1 MPKFQVDKSLIRE
14 LGQLL
19 DETNLTE
26 IEICEGNKSIRVARG
41 NATVTAAVAPPALV
55 ATAAAPAAQA
65 APSTAPADSAADEA
79 GAVPSPMVGT
89 IYLSPQPG
97 ADPFVKVGDAVSEG
111 QTLLIVEAMK
121 VMNQIPAPRSGTVKR
136 IAVEDGQP
144 VEFGETLVVV
154 E

>member
-1 MPKFQVDKSLIRE
+1 MPKFQVDKTLIRE

-41 NATVTAAVAPPALV
+41 NTTVTAAVAAPAMP
-55 ATAAAPAAQA
+55 AAPAA
-65 APSTAPADSAADEA
+65 PVPAPADTAADES

-89 IYLSPQPG
+89 VYLSSQPG
-97 ADPFVKVGDAVSEG
+97 ADPFIKVGDTVSEG

-121 VMNQIPAPRSGTVKR
+121 VMNQIPAPRTGTVKR

-144 VEFGETLVVV
+144 VEFGETLVVIG
-154 E
+154 

>member
-1 MPKFQVDKSLIRE
+1 MPKFQVDKTLIRE

-41 NATVTAAVAPPALV
+41 TTSVAAAVTSPAPAAPMP
-55 ATAAAPAAQA
+55 AAPASPA
-65 APSTAPADSAADEA
+65 ADPAPAAASDEA

-121 VMNQIPAPRSGTVKR
+121 VMNQIPSPRSGTVKR

-144 VEFGETLVVV
+144 VEFGETLVVI

>member
-41 NATVTAAVAPPALV
+41 NATVTAAVAAPAP
-55 ATAAAPAAQA
+55 AAAAPAVPA
-65 APSTAPADSAADEA
+65 ASAPASADVAADEA

-89 IYLSPQPG
+89 VYLSPQPG

-144 VEFGETLVVV
+144 VEFGETLVVI

>member
-41 NATVTAAVAPPALV
+41 TATVTAAVAAPAPV
-55 ATAAAPAAQA
+55 ASSAAASAQT
-65 APSTAPADSAADEA
+65 APSPAPADSAAEEA

-111 QTLLIVEAMK
+111 QTVLIVEAMK

-144 VEFGETLVVV
+144 VEFGETLVVI

>member
-1 MPKFQVDKSLIRE
+1 MPKFQVDKTLIRE

-26 IEICEGNKSIRVARG
+26 IEVCEGNKSIRVARG
-41 NATVTAAVAPPALV
+41 NTTVTAAVAAPAMP
-55 ATAAAPAAQA
+55 AAAAAPA
-65 APSTAPADSAADEA
+65 PAPADTPADEA

-89 IYLSPQPG
+89 VYLSSQPG
-97 ADPFVKVGDAVSEG
+97 ADSFIKVGDTVSEG

-121 VMNQIPAPRSGTVKR
+121 VMNQIPALRAGTVKR

-144 VEFGETLVVV
+144 VEFGETLVVIG
-154 E
+154 

>member
-41 NATVTAAVAPPALV
+41 NATATAAVAPPV
-55 ATAAAPAAQA
+55 QTAAAAQATPA
-65 APSTAPADSAADEA
+65 APSPAPADPAADEA

-97 ADPFVKVGDAVSEG
+97 ADPFIKVGDAVSEG

-121 VMNQIPAPRSGTVKR
+121 VMNQIPAPRGGTVKR

-144 VEFGETLVVV
+144 VEFGETLVVI

>member
-41 NATVTAAVAPPALV
+41 NTTVSGAV
-55 ATAAAPAAQA
+55 AAPAAIPA
-65 APSTAPADSAADEA
+65 APVPPAPPPSAPTDIAADEA

-97 ADPFVKVGDAVSEG
+97 ADPFIKVGDAVSEG

-144 VEFGETLVVV
+144 VEFGETLVVI

>member
-1 MPKFQVDKSLIRE
+1 MPKFQVDKTLIRE

-41 NATVTAAVAPPALV
+41 GTTVAAAIPAPALP
-55 ATAAAPAAQA
+55 AAPAAPDATPA
-65 APSTAPADSAADEA
+65 AAAVDAGGDEA
-79 GAVPSPMVGT
+79 GAVPCPMVGT
-89 IYLSPQPG
+89 VYLSPQPD
-97 ADPFVKVGDAVSEG
+97 AAPFIKVGDTVSQG

-121 VMNQIPAPRSGTVKR
+121 VMNQIPAPRAGVVKR
-136 IAVEDGQP
+136 IAVDDAQP
-144 VEFGETLVVV
+144 VEFGETLVVI

>member
-1 MPKFQVDKSLIRE
+1 MPKFQVDKTLIRE

-41 NATVTAAVAPPALV
+41 NATVTAAVAAPAP
-55 ATAAAPAAQA
+55 AAAAPAALA
-65 APSTAPADSAADEA
+65 APSPAPADAAADEA

-97 ADPFVKVGDAVSEG
+97 ADPFIKVGDAVSEG
-111 QTLLIVEAMK
+111 QTVLIVEAMK
-121 VMNQIPAPRSGTVKR
+121 VMNQIPAPRAGTVKR

-144 VEFGETLVVV
+144 VEFGETLVVI

>member
-1 MPKFQVDKSLIRE
+1 MPKFQVDKTLIRE

-41 NATVTAAVAPPALV
+41 NTTVTAAVAAPAMP
-55 ATAAAPAAQA
+55 AAPAA
-65 APSTAPADSAADEA
+65 PVPAPADTAADEA

-89 IYLSPQPG
+89 VYLSSQPG
-97 ADPFVKVGDAVSEG
+97 ADPFIKVGDTVSEG

-121 VMNQIPAPRSGTVKR
+121 VMNQIPAPRTGTVKR

-144 VEFGETLVVV
+144 VEFGETLVVIG
-154 E
+154 

>member
-1 MPKFQVDKSLIRE
+1 MPKFQVDKTLIRE

-26 IEICEGNKSIRVARG
+26 IEVCEGNKSIRVARG
-41 NATVTAAVAPPALV
+41 NTAVTAAVAAPTPAP
-55 ATAAAPAAQA
+55 AMPAAPAAP
-65 APSTAPADSAADEA
+65 APAPADTAADEA

-97 ADPFVKVGDAVSEG
+97 ADPFIKVGDAVSEG

-121 VMNQIPAPRSGTVKR
+121 VMNQIPAPRSGTVQR

-144 VEFGETLVVV
+144 VEFGETLVVIG
-154 E
+154 

>member
-1 MPKFQVDKSLIRE
+1 MPKFQVDKTLIRE

-26 IEICEGNKSIRVARG
+26 IEVCEGNKSIRVARG
-41 NATVTAAVAPPALV
+41 NTTVTAAVAAPAMP
-55 ATAAAPAAQA
+55 ATASAPA
-65 APSTAPADSAADEA
+65 PAPADTPADEA

-89 IYLSPQPG
+89 VYLSSQPG
-97 ADPFVKVGDAVSEG
+97 ADSFIKVGDTVSEG

-121 VMNQIPAPRSGTVKR
+121 VMNQIPAPRAGTVNR

-144 VEFGETLVVV
+144 VEFGETLVVIG
-154 E
+154 

>member
-1 MPKFQVDKSLIRE
+1 MPKFQVDKTLIRE

-41 NATVTAAVAPPALV
+41 NTTVTAAVATPAMP
-55 ATAAAPAAQA
+55 AAPAAPVA
-65 APSTAPADSAADEA
+65 APADTAADES

-89 IYLSPQPG
+89 VYLSSQPG
-97 ADPFVKVGDAVSEG
+97 ADPFIKVGDTVSEG

-121 VMNQIPAPRSGTVKR
+121 VMNQIPAPRTGTVKR

-154 E
+154 G

>member
-1 MPKFQVDKSLIRE
+1 MPKFQVDKTLIRE

-41 NATVTAAVAPPALV
+41 NTMVTAAVATPAMP
-55 ATAAAPAAQA
+55 AAPAA
-65 APSTAPADSAADEA
+65 PVPAPADTTADEA

-89 IYLSPQPG
+89 VYLSSQPG
-97 ADPFVKVGDAVSEG
+97 ADPFIKVGDTVSEG

-121 VMNQIPAPRSGTVKR
+121 VMNQIPAPRTGTVKR

-144 VEFGETLVVV
+144 VEFGETLVVIG
-154 E
+154 

>member
-1 MPKFQVDKSLIRE
+1 MPKFQVDKTLIRE

-26 IEICEGNKSIRVARG
+26 IEICEGNKSIRVVRG
-41 NATVTAAVAPPALV
+41 NTTVTAAVAAPAMP
-55 ATAAAPAAQA
+55 AAPAA
-65 APSTAPADSAADEA
+65 PVPAPADTTADEA

-89 IYLSPQPG
+89 VYLSSQPG
-97 ADPFVKVGDAVSEG
+97 ADPFIKVGDTVSEG

-121 VMNQIPAPRSGTVKR
+121 VMNQIPAPRTGTVKR

-144 VEFGETLVVV
+144 VEFGETLVVIG
-154 E
+154 